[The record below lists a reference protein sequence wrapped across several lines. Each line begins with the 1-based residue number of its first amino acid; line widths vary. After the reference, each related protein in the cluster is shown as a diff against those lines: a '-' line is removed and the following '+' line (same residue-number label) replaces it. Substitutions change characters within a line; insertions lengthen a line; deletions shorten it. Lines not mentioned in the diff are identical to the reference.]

1 MLALAAGGGVIPPA
15 ASLGPSSPPVAP
27 NIKKQNSDK
36 AHMDM
41 GAGISKVLGIPDM
54 VPVHM
59 PFLQPALEQ
68 LLALT
73 LAEFSPTKYR

>member
-1 MLALAAGGGVIPPA
+1 MLALTAEGRVIPPA

-27 NIKKQNSDK
+27 NIKKQNSEK
-36 AHMDM
+36 ARMDM
-41 GAGISKVLGIPDM
+41 GAGISKVLGVPDM

-59 PFLQPALEQ
+59 PFLQPVLGQ

-73 LAEFSPTKYR
+73 LEEFSPTKYR